1 METWRQFVYTP
12 FQTQLQRHMNAF
24 DNPDVDFRET
34 GGSRDEQIHR
44 QIVDAIVD
52 HRLMPGARLPESALS
67 EVFGVSRTGIRAVLQ
82 RLALQRLVTIQRN
95 RGARVSR
102 PSEDEAREVFAARQ
116 LVEVGSLDAV
126 IPRIRQSD
134 MDALRA
140 LTRRERQ
147 ARDENR
153 HSDAIQLSAAF
164 HVRLVEVGGN
174 RAISEFVSQLTS
186 RSSLIIAVYGST
198 RSVGCDCGEHRDL
211 LDLVEAGDGE
221 QSREWMDAHLRRIED
236 SLEFRAAD
244 GHTPEFR
251 EIFGAAGQVGGTDA
265 GVEQ

>member
-1 METWRQFVYTP
+1 
-12 FQTQLQRHMNAF
+12 MNAF
-24 DNPDVDFRET
+24 DQPAPHHPGDAPET
-34 GGSRDEQIHR
+34 GDSRDERIHR

-102 PSEDEAREVFAARQ
+102 PSEDEAREVFAARR
-116 LVEVGSLDAV
+116 LVEVGSLDTV
-126 IPRIRQSD
+126 IPRIGKAD
-134 MDALRA
+134 IADLRA
-140 LTRRERQ
+140 LTQRERQ

-186 RSSLIIAVYGST
+186 RSSLIIAVYGSP

-211 LDLVEAGDGE
+211 LDLVAAGDGE
-221 QSREWMDAHLRRIED
+221 QSRQWMDAHLRRIEG
-236 SLEFRAAD
+236 SLVFRTAD
-244 GHTPEFR
+244 GPTPEFH
-251 EIFGAAGQVGGTDA
+251 EIFSPVGQLGGA
-265 GVEQ
+265 

>member
-1 METWRQFVYTP
+1 METWRQIVYKSL
-12 FQTQLQRHMNAF
+12 QTQSQRCMNAF
-24 DNPDVDFRET
+24 DNPRTQRAIDSPET
-34 GGSRDEQIHR
+34 GDSRDEQIHR

-67 EVFGVSRTGIRAVLQ
+67 DVFGVSRTGIRAVLQ

-102 PSEDEAREVFAARQ
+102 PSEDEAREVFAARR

-126 IPRIRQSD
+126 IPRIRQAD
-134 MDALRA
+134 KADLRA

-147 ARDENR
+147 ARDEDR

-211 LDLVEAGDGE
+211 LDLVAAGDGE
-221 QSREWMDAHLRRIED
+221 RSRQWMDAHLRRIED
-236 SLEFRAAD
+236 SLVFRTTD
-244 GHTPEFR
+244 EHTPEFR
-251 EIFGAAGQVGGTDA
+251 EIFGQVGGP
-265 GVEQ
+265 

>member
-1 METWRQFVYTP
+1 
-12 FQTQLQRHMNAF
+12 MNAF
-24 DNPDVDFRET
+24 DHPAPRRGDDSPDT

-67 EVFGVSRTGIRAVLQ
+67 RAFGVSRTGIRAVLQ

-102 PSEDEAREVFAARQ
+102 PSEDEAREVFAARRM
-116 LVEVGSLDAV
+116 VEVGSLDGV
-126 IPRIRQSD
+126 IPRIKQVD
-134 MDALRA
+134 MADLRA
-140 LTRRERQ
+140 LTRREQQ

-174 RAISEFVSQLTS
+174 QTVSEFVSQLAS

-211 LDLVEAGDGE
+211 LDLIGAGDAE
-221 QSREWMDAHLRRIED
+221 RSRQWMDAHLRRIED
-236 SLEFRAAD
+236 SLMFRTAD
-244 GHTPEFR
+244 GHTPEFH
-251 EIFGAAGQVGGTDA
+251 EIFSPVGQVGGP
-265 GVEQ
+265 